1 MIVSLCLALFLGL
14 SVQRTPSG
22 WCEGICSFSSLT
34 LSCQDWSIPEPTPPI
49 VSLAAARSADVDDDL
64 EKLRHASGLH
74 RPRDLNENTT
84 GGGINDLIE
93 NDWP

>member
-1 MIVSLCLALFLGL
+1 MIVSLCLALLLGL
-14 SVQRTPSG
+14 CVQRTPSG
-22 WCEGICSFSSLT
+22 WIGQSRPV
-34 LSCQDWSIPEPTPPI
+34 PEPTPPI
-49 VSLAAARSADVDDDL
+49 VSLAAARSADVDDDP

-74 RPRDLNENTT
+74 RPRDLNQNTT